1 MNQMNYLGEFVQMD
15 EKEYLWYKLCIYYH
29 AQTELFDRTL
39 TDLRS
44 PYDPTEAYIDG
55 RVRSYSNAYALR
67 MRKFVY
73 SIAKELDI
81 PIKYAG
87 LNAAQFR
94 FSAQGFI
101 NEYNR
106 LAELG
111 EMDFINTTYSG

>member
-1 MNQMNYLGEFVQMD
+1 MGKINYIGKFVQMD

-29 AQTELFDRTL
+29 AQTELFDRQL

-44 PYDPTEAYIDG
+44 PYDPTEAYIDR

-67 MRKFVY
+67 MRKFVCG
-73 SIAKELDI
+73 IADKLGI

-94 FSAQGFI
+94 YSAQGFI

-106 LAELG
+106 LAEAG
-111 EMDFINTTYSG
+111 EMEFINTTYSD